1 MKMRSMATMM
11 MISVVASLIAGC
23 GKQGEA
29 VSRGEDVM
37 VLCGGSMRAPLE
49 ELKKRYEA
57 ISDDTIVTT
66 YGGSGE
72 LCAQIEKTG
81 RGDLYLCHDPFM
93 PWAAERKLISEWE
106 TVAVLRSVRIVPKGN
121 PKGIKKLGDLGT
133 PGLRIGIGNRTYSTS
148 GQIIKHVL
156 AQRPFGETVLKN
168 VRVETKGHQQRCNDV
183 AMGSLDASVV
193 WDAVASLYPEKL
205 DALPIDMTG
214 IDAITSATYKKSD
227 IKKTGVTLGIVKGA
241 KDRAAVRKFYEF
253 AKQEAPKV
261 FAEKGFVE

>member
-106 TVAVLRSVRIVPKGN
+106 TVAVLRIVMIVPKGN